1 MAGQVSNDDDVISSI
16 NITPLVDV
24 VLVLLIIFLIT
35 APVIYQSALKVQL
48 PKAESGE
55 DAQKSPLTFVIS
67 KDGELAFDKEV
78 ISWDS
83 LDLRLKAVG
92 KMSDQTAVVS
102 ADQSTPHG
110 QVIRLL
116 DALRKAGCLKIAISV
131 EGTKAR

>member
-1 MAGQVSNDDDVISSI
+1 MAGQTSNDEDVISSI

-55 DAQKSPLTFVIS
+55 EAQKTPLTFVIS
-67 KDGELAFDKEV
+67 KEGELALDKE
-78 ISWDS
+78 IIPWDG
-83 LDLRLKAVG
+83 LDVRLKALG
-92 KMSDQTAVVS
+92 KLSDQTAVLS
-102 ADQSTPHG
+102 ADNVTPHG

-116 DALRKAGCLKIAISV
+116 DALRKAGCTKIAISV
-131 EGTKAR
+131 EGTKNR